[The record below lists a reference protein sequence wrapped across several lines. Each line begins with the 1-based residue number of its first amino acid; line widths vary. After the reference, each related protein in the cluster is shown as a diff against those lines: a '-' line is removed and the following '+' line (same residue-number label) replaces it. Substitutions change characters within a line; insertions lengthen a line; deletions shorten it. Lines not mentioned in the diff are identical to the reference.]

1 MRIDAYPRLDQGMA
15 ILKQARK
22 AGHIDAARSFCEW
35 FRNDKSRAILKQYGL
50 SLP

>member
-1 MRIDAYPRLDQGMA
+1 MA

-22 AGHIDAARSFCEW
+22 AGHIDAARAFYEW
-35 FRNDKSRAILKQYGL
+35 FRNDSSRAILKKYGF

>member
-1 MRIDAYPRLDQGMA
+1 MA

-22 AGHIDAARSFCEW
+22 AGHLVAAQAFYEW
-35 FRNDKSRAILKQYGL
+35 FRNESSRAILKKYGF